1 MANGTFIVDRRLGAV
16 RLERL
21 LDVRAQLATDGAIN
35 PPITTAGDRP
45 VLAGGQALVA
55 DTLYESEKNSGL
67 RYYLPNYRVQEDAG
81 GHPAVELRFSAGD
94 ANEAGRLTINMTW
107 TPPAAPGLQ
116 ARAMEHVA
124 SLTLK
129 YRLDVEGAPTPTGP
143 PTNTGIWNPAL
154 LNIWNQFIPLQPLL
168 QVGDQIARSTT
179 VFTDKAQ
186 FDAVYQAMRDNGS
199 FSRLEL
205 RISARVGIRTWRQ
218 VFVGPLAIEDQTAVL
233 KNRGA
238 LFTQML
244 HTETFATMTP
254 VSPTGVGRVT
264 VARPPVEET
273 RRVEATRIFV
283 KRREAATAEGEPVF
297 SRTTRMRMA
306 GTVAVRPM
314 ATATATPLVV
324 ERRAGGFVGGA
335 IRTRPAV
342 MAAPIAA
349 TMATTMATPV
359 PAATP
364 AAATATFSVASTA
377 TFSPVMTMAT
387 LSRVNTPLLA
397 QAVAVSDMNIAGRRV
412 VPIRVALDTTKAP
425 AVVDS
430 DLETTQVLPFTFK
443 PDEPANADVFS
454 VAGFDSGGI
463 HLLLPLRLTAAD
475 GSTHIV
481 YQDNLMRDV
490 VHVAPSEFRLERD
503 GTAPFLPSVSFLAS
517 EFSTTDNDQ
526 DADVLFRVAAVY
538 RLEPWLDPDLV
549 ELARA
554 ELARQGHAARFTT
567 TVSHDAALTL
577 DLDFLGDEQK
587 RAEAAVDPV
596 TGITDTLDLD
606 HNTFVR
612 LWRERL
618 ANPASEGVSGR
629 VDYRLF
635 DGSQAQVKVRL
646 SLWEASA
653 ELFDIAFIGSVADH
667 PARYRV
673 MIRNRVESPA
683 RITSLPGEILPG
695 GGVAQAVDAASL
707 VGLVLQPQESKAIDY
722 EVSGATDAIA
732 AFEPTVLGRP
742 EPNLPALL
750 KLLMLTPGYSA
761 LGFALKVKA
770 ADGVFGATA
779 AGQEP
784 LIGLLV
790 EFDDGTRA
798 KLGPDS
804 GEVDV
809 NLVGRLVDQI
819 LGTADESQRFFYR
832 VTNLHTSGEG
842 ARSSWVEGHG
852 GTTTL
857 QVGTA
862 VVKLDF

>member
-1 MANGTFIVDRRLGAV
+1 MANATFIVDRRLGAV
-16 RLERL
+16 PLARL
-21 LDVRAQLATDGAIN
+21 LDVRRQLATDGAIN

-45 VLAGGQALVA
+45 VLAGSQALEA

-67 RYYLPNYRVQEDAG
+67 RYYLPKYRVQVGAD
-81 GHPAVELRFSAGD
+81 GHPAVELKYTAED
-94 ANEAGRLTINMTW
+94 PNEVGRLTLTLTW
-107 TPPAAPGLQ
+107 TPPAAPGVQ
-116 ARAMEHVA
+116 TRAMDHLASVA
-124 SLTLK
+124 VR
-129 YRLDVEGAPTPTGP
+129 YRVGVQAEGAA
-143 PTNTGIWNPAL
+143 PAV
-154 LNIWNQFIPLQPLL
+154 NASAWDQTVPLQPLL
-168 QVGDQIARSTT
+168 QIGNQAARSTT
-179 VFTDKAQ
+179 VFADKAQ
-186 FDAVYQAMRDNGS
+186 FDSVYQAMRDPD
-199 FSRLEL
+199 FAATLEL
-205 RISARVGIRTWRQ
+205 RISAHVGIRTWRQ
-218 VFVGPLAIEDQTAVL
+218 VFVGHLAVEDQAAVL

-244 HTETFATMTP
+244 HQETFATMTP
-254 VSPTGVGRVT
+254 VSKAGVARVT
-264 VARPPVEET
+264 VAATPVEET
-273 RRVEATRIFV
+273 RRLEATRVVV
-283 KRREAATAEGEPVF
+283 KSREATRTLSEPAL
-297 SRTTRMRMA
+297 SRATRMRA
-306 GTVAVRPM
+306 VGTVAARPIG
-314 ATATATPLVV
+314 TLTATPLLV
-324 ERRAGGFVGGA
+324 ERPRPGLFVAAEA
-335 IRTRPAV
+335 IHISPTR
-342 MAAPIAA
+342 AA
-349 TMATTMATPV
+349 TPIGATMATPV
-359 PAATP
+359 LTATP
-364 AAATATFSVASTA
+364 GPVATAVAASAASTIA
-377 TFSPVMTMAT
+377 FSPVMTMAT

-397 QAVAVSDMNIAGRRV
+397 QAVAVSDLNIAGRRV
-412 VPIRVALDTTKAP
+412 VPIRVALDTQKEP
-425 AVVDS
+425 AIVDS
-430 DLETTQVLPFTFK
+430 DLETTGTLPFTFK
-443 PDEPANADVFS
+443 PDEPANAGVFA

-463 HLLLPLRLTAAD
+463 HLLLALRLTAAD

-526 DADVLFRVAAVY
+526 NADVLFRISAVY

-554 ELARQGHAARFTT
+554 ELARQGQVARFTT

-577 DLDFLGDEQK
+577 DLDFLGDDQK

-646 SLWEASA
+646 SLWEASS
-653 ELFDIAFIGSVADH
+653 ELFDVAFIGSVADQ
-667 PARYRV
+667 PARYRI

-683 RITSLPGEILPG
+683 RITALPGEILAG
-695 GGVAQAVDAASL
+695 GAVAHAVDASSL
-707 VGLVLQPQESKAIDY
+707 VGLLLQPQESKAIDY
-722 EVSGATDAIA
+722 EISGGTEAVA

-770 ADGVFGATA
+770 ADGVFGAAA

-784 LIGLLV
+784 LTGLLV
-790 EFDDGTRA
+790 EFDDGSRA

-819 LGTADESQRFFYR
+819 LGTADESQRYFYR
-832 VTNLHTSGEG
+832 VTNLHASGEG

-852 GTTTL
+852 TATL

-862 VVKLDF
+862 VVTLDF